1 MLLPGGPEVPRMC
14 SIRGPESLRLHM
26 GAVRG
31 TLQTWTGWGKKR
43 NQTGPF
49 GSGSHAISGLGWCS
63 RSWGQWLS
71 GSVMLRAPLPQAWAR
86 PEVDYVLMGV
96 DTPGESMLPCCLA
109 LQLSC
114 HQGSGQSSRHPF
126 PQLWGVAFTPSNED
140 TTAPA
145 GASMTALTF
154 CLKQV

>member
-1 MLLPGGPEVPRMC
+1 MFNKR
-14 SIRGPESLRLHM
+14 SLGIHM

-31 TLQTWTGWGKKR
+31 RFQTWTGRGKKR

-49 GSGSHAISGLGWCS
+49 GSGSHTISGLGWCS
-63 RSWGQWLS
+63 RSCGQWLS
-71 GSVMLRAPLPQAWAR
+71 GSVMLRPPLPQAWAW
-86 PEVDYVLMGV
+86 PEADYALMGV
-96 DTPGESMLPCCLA
+96 DTPGESLLPCALA

-114 HQGSGQSSRHPF
+114 HQRGGQSRRNPF

-145 GASMTALTF
+145 GDDQKGLHDCTDL